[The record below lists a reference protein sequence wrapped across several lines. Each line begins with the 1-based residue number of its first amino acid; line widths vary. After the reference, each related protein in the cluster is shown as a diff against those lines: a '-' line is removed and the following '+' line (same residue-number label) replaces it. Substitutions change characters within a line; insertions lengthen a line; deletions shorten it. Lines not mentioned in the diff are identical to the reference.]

1 MKMKQWLA
9 ALMTACLLW
18 SGWAQAAAGRLVIL
32 CYHEVDKTDSG
43 ASDPFAVD
51 ARALVKQME
60 WMRGQGY
67 SFVSLQQVLDDRAGG
82 KPLPDKAVLLTFDDG
97 YRSVY
102 TNVYPVLKLF
112 QAPAVIALVGS
123 WLEAPEG
130 SQVSYGD
137 GVAGRSKFLSWEQ
150 IREMRASGLVE
161 VASHSY
167 ASHLGV
173 LANPQGNLEPAL
185 TARAYRAGGYESESA
200 YLARIQDDLRRNS
213 ALLKARLGVAPRAM
227 VWPYGSYSPQA
238 AKVAAKEGMPVTMGL
253 GAGIN
258 DRDTP
263 LSSLRRV
270 LLDANM
276 DLADLAYQFKQLN
289 GWPDGIRPEP
299 SRIMHVDLDY
309 IYDPDPKRQDENLG
323 RLLDR
328 VKAMGV
334 STVYL
339 QAFADPDGDGVAQAL
354 YFPNRHLPMRADL
367 FNRAAW
373 QLQTRANV
381 RVYAWMPL
389 LGFVLPAGHPLAGER
404 VLAEQAGGAQAKTQ
418 GYARLTPYSPPV
430 RQLIRE
436 IYEDLARSSRFGGLL
451 FHDDA
456 TLSDFEDAGQAAR
469 LARQGQGLAAGVAEV
484 RADPE
489 QMARWTRAKTALLDD
504 FSMELAAVV
513 RQYQP
518 DLRTARNLYAE
529 VVLNPD
535 SETWFA
541 QSFDS
546 ALKRYDRVAVMA
558 MPYME
563 NAADPKAWMRRLFD
577 KVAAKP
583 GALEKTVFELQA
595 VDWRS
600 RKPIPTAE
608 LAATVRELNTLGARH
623 IAYYPD
629 DLFHDQP
636 RLKAFRRVFSM
647 TAHPEE

>member
-1 MKMKQWLA
+1 MKTIRWLA
-9 ALMTACLLW
+9 ALLLACLLW
-18 SGWAQAAAGRLVIL
+18 SGGALAAAGQLIIL
-32 CYHEVDKTDSG
+32 CYHEVGKTDEA

-51 ARALVKQME
+51 ARSLVRQME

-112 QAPAVIALVGS
+112 KAPALIALVGS
-123 WLEAPEG
+123 WLQVPEG
-130 SQVSYGD
+130 RQVSYGD
-137 GVAGRSKFLSWEQ
+137 GVAPRDKFLSWAQ
-150 IREMRASGLVE
+150 IREMRDSGLVE

-167 ASHLGV
+167 ASHLG
-173 LANPQGNLEPAL
+173 LQANPQGNMEPAL
-185 TARAYRAGGYESESA
+185 TTRVYRANGYESEPA
-200 YLARIQDDLRRNS
+200 YLARIRDDLRRNS
-213 ALLKARLGVAPRAM
+213 ALLKAQLGQAPRAM
-227 VWPYGSYSPQA
+227 VWPYGSYSLEA
-238 AKVAAKEGMPVTMGL
+238 ARVAEQEGMPVTMSL
-253 GAGIN
+253 DAGIN
-258 DRDTP
+258 GRGTA

-276 DLADLAYQFKQLN
+276 NLADLAYQFKQLN
-289 GWPDGIRPEP
+289 GWPEGIRPEP

-309 IYDPDPKRQDENLG
+309 IYDPNPKRQDENLG

-328 VKAMGV
+328 VKAMGA

-339 QAFADPDGDGVAQAL
+339 QAFADPDGDGVARAL
-354 YFPNRHLPMRADL
+354 YFPNRHLPMRSDL

-389 LGFVLPAGHPLAGER
+389 LGFALPAGHPLAKER
-404 VLAEQAGGAQAKTQ
+404 VLALSAGGQLKQQ
-418 GYARLTPYSPPV
+418 GYARLSPYSQPA
-430 RQLIRE
+430 RQLIRDL
-436 IYEDLARSSRFGGLL
+436 YEDLARSSRFNGLL

-456 TLSDFEDAGQAAR
+456 TLSDFEDAGPAAERAR
-469 LARQGQGLAAGVAEV
+469 LSQGLAAKVADV
-484 RADPE
+484 RADPA
-489 QMARWTRAKTALLDD
+489 QMERWTRGKTELLDD
-504 FSMELAAVV
+504 FSLELATVV
-513 RQYQP
+513 RRYQP
-518 DLRTARNLYAE
+518 ALRTARNLYAE
-529 VVLNPD
+529 VVLNPE
-535 SETWFA
+535 SEAWFA

-546 ALKRYDRVAVMA
+546 ALRHYDRVAVMA

-563 NAADPKAWMRRLFD
+563 NATDPKAWMRRLFD

-595 VDWRS
+595 TDWRV

-608 LAATVRELNTLGARH
+608 MAATVRELNTLGARH

-629 DLFHDQP
+629 DLFQDQP
-636 RLKAFRRVFSM
+636 RLKEFRRVFSM
-647 TAHPEE
+647 TGQPEQ